1 MEIESGKKLIV
12 VSTNF
17 FFFLIFIFVIDFVPG
32 TDPHMAWRAFSLNL
46 LLSSLV

>member
-12 VSTNF
+12 VSTN

-46 LLSSLV
+46 PLSSLV